1 MDCLIKLAAFPGDF
15 VLLMGSISSMKNRE
29 TQFNQAIELL
39 KPFTAKNIRRANWY
53 FFSTIFVFWTSVLLS
68 AYFVVFFPLGLLL
81 SIPITTA
88 FMCRSYVIEHD
99 CGHGSFY
106 RTETANFIAGNLM
119 GFGILIP
126 YSLWKY
132 IHHSHHMH
140 VGNLDKRS
148 FNPEIWTMT
157 LDEYRNSAVMKRLA
171 YRFMR
176 SKFTRF
182 TLTPTIN
189 LGLMFRLI
197 HPRFNWKA
205 NVSVVLHDLLYAFIL
220 WKIHAYFSWT
230 NLFIIFYIPL
240 VIFYFVASYTFYAQ
254 HQFEDTYWE
263 KEDLWHYQEAS
274 FYGAT
279 YIAAPK
285 WYCWLT
291 GNVVFHNIHHLM
303 SGIPFYRLEEAK
315 ERFGQTLPFR
325 MIPLS
330 EVWKMLSL
338 KVWDENQKKL
348 VPIPRNQK

>member
-1 MDCLIKLAAFPGDF
+1 MKKVGYSTGFYIFESYR
-15 VLLMGSISSMKNRE
+15 SIMENRQK
-29 TQFNQAIELL
+29 QFDQAIALL
-39 KPFTAKNIRRANWY
+39 KPFTAKNIHLANWY
-53 FFSTIFVFWTSVLLS
+53 FFSTLTLLWS
-68 AYFVVFFPLGLLL
+68 SLFLSYYFIQHAPWALILT
-81 SIPITTA
+81 IPISTI

-106 RTETANFIAGNLM
+106 RRETANSIAGNFM

-132 IHHSHHMH
+132 IHHSHHMN

-157 LDEYRNSAVMKRLA
+157 VKEYHQSPAIKQLA

-182 TLTPTIN
+182 TLTPTLN
-189 LGLMFRLI
+189 LGLMFRFV

-205 NVSVVLHDLLYAFIL
+205 NVSVVVHDLLYILIL
-220 WKIHAYFSWT
+220 WKLHTFISWSE
-230 NLFIIFYIPL
+230 LILIFYTPL

-254 HQFEDTYWE
+254 HQFEETYWE
-263 KEDLWHYQEAS
+263 KDEQWSYQEAS
-274 FYGAT
+274 FYGST
-279 YIAAPK
+279 FIAAPK

-291 GNVVFHNIHHLM
+291 GNVVFHNLHHLM
-303 SGIPFYRLEEAK
+303 SGIPFYRLGEAK
-315 ERFGQTLPFR
+315 ESFGQTIPYRL
-325 MIPLS
+325 IPLK

-338 KVWDENQKKL
+338 KVWDEQKKKL
-348 VPIPRNQK
+348 VPIPKNQP

>member
-1 MDCLIKLAAFPGDF
+1 MEFRQK
-15 VLLMGSISSMKNRE
+15 
-29 TQFNQAIELL
+29 QFEQATEIL
-39 KPFTAKNIRRANWY
+39 KPFTAKRIPLAHWH
-53 FFSTIFVFWTSVLLS
+53 FVSTIIILWSSLWLS
-68 AYFVVFFPLGLLL
+68 HTFFHTFSWGLFL
-81 SIPITTA
+81 SIPITTM

-106 RTETANFIAGNLM
+106 RTEVANSLAGNLM

-132 IHHSHHMH
+132 IHHSHHLN
-140 VGNLDKRS
+140 VGNLDKRA

-157 LDEYRNSAVMKRLA
+157 LTEYQQSSIFKQLG

-182 TLTPTIN
+182 TITPTIN
-189 LGLMFRLI
+189 LGLMFRFV

-205 NVSVVLHDLLYAFIL
+205 NVSVIVHDILYIVIL
-220 WKIHAYFSWT
+220 WKVHQFMSWKE
-230 NLFIIFYIPL
+230 LLVIFYIPL

-263 KEDLWHYQEAS
+263 KDKEWNYQEAS
-274 FYGAT
+274 FYGST
-279 YIAAPK
+279 FIAAPK

-303 SGIPFYRLEEAK
+303 SGIPFYRLDEAQK
-315 ERFGQTLPFR
+315 AFGQTLPYR
-325 MIPLS
+325 LIPLG

-338 KVWDENQKKL
+338 KVWDEDQKKL
-348 VPIPRNQK
+348 VPIPKTNQ